1 MTSAL
6 SWHHAPAKI
15 NLALHVTGQRADGYH
30 LIETIAVFAG
40 IGDRIGVGAA
50 KADSFSITGPE
61 AGALRADDPAQNL
74 VIRARD
80 MLRAAIVGAG
90 RHAPPVAL
98 VLEKALPAGSG
109 IGGGSADA
117 AATLTA
123 LIARWNADDI
133 ADTIHEKAVELGAD
147 VPMCLRSR
155 PLVARGVGEFLTPLA
170 AMPPLAMVLVNPRRH
185 VSTPAV
191 FSALVRKDNPPI
203 PIVETA
209 GLSTARDWANWLAGH
224 SRNDLQAPSIGLT
237 PDIAGCLDDLRQTGP
252 LLARMSGSGATCFGL
267 YDDMDAAERAATH
280 LLRQRP
286 DWWITA
292 TETGPS
298 QQEAP

>member
-6 SWHHAPAKI
+6 TWHHAPAKI

-30 LIETIAVFAG
+30 LIETIAVFAR
-40 IGDRIGVGAA
+40 IGDRIGAGPA
-50 KADSFSITGPE
+50 KADSFRIAGPE
-61 AGALRADDPAQNL
+61 AGALSAEDPAQNL
-74 VIRARD
+74 VMRARD
-80 MLRAAIVGAG
+80 MLRAALACEG
-90 RHAPPVAL
+90 RVAAPVEL
-98 VLEKALPAGSG
+98 ILEKNLPAGSG

-123 LIARWNADDI
+123 LITRWNADDLAEAI
-133 ADTIHEKAVELGAD
+133 RSEAVKLGAD
-147 VPMCLRSR
+147 VPMCLRST
-155 PLVARGVGEFLTPLA
+155 PLIARGVGDLISPFTG
-170 AMPPLAMVLVNPRRH
+170 MPPLAMVLVNPRRH

-191 FSALVRKDNPPI
+191 FSALARKDNPPI
-203 PIVETA
+203 PIAETA
-209 GLSTARDWANWLAGH
+209 GLSAARDWADWLAGH

-237 PDIAGCLDDLRQTGP
+237 PEIDGCLDALRATDA
-252 LLARMSGSGATCFGL
+252 LFVRMSGSGATCFGI
-267 YDDMDAAERAATH
+267 YADMDAAERAATH
-280 LLRQRP
+280 LLRTRP